1 MPGFRRV
8 SEEELLRA
16 WLFRVDRLHLL
27 DPAGESFDRIV
38 VRHPGA
44 VTVVPVHNDGTV
56 TLVRQYRSAVDAQV
70 LEIVAGTRDQDGEE
84 PEATARRELAEEAG
98 LEATRWELLIGTWN
112 SPGVSD
118 QHTLVYLATGLSS
131 IPTRPQGV
139 EEGYMTVETIHLD
152 DVDGLVADGSLRDET
167 TVLGLYL
174 ARHHLRAAGR
184 LPGPGRCRAKRRSSS
199 PGSRSSGGGPHA
211 PWR

>member
-27 DPAGESFDRIV
+27 DPDDKPFERVV

-44 VTVVPVHNDGTV
+44 VTVVPVHDDGTV
-56 TLVRQYRSAVDAQV
+56 TLVRQYRAAVDALV
-70 LEIVAGTRDQDGEE
+70 LEIPAGTRDKEGEE

-112 SPGVSD
+112 TPGVSD
-118 QHTLVYLATGLSS
+118 QHTLIYLATGLSS
-131 IPTRPQGV
+131 IPVRPQGV
-139 EEGYMTVETIHLD
+139 EEGYMTLETIHLD
-152 DVDGLVADGSLRDET
+152 DVDALVADGSLRDET

-174 ARHHLRAAGR
+174 ARQRLRETGR
-184 LPGPGRCRAKRRSSS
+184 LP
-199 PGSRSSGGGPHA
+199 
-211 PWR
+211 